1 MQKKGEL
8 ADGRYREDIVQ
19 KVVVRAGGG
28 CLKMVELCAWLYAE
42 QKEEVERG

>member
-28 CLKMVELCAWLYAE
+28 VLKDGRTLRMVIC
-42 QKEEVERG
+42 